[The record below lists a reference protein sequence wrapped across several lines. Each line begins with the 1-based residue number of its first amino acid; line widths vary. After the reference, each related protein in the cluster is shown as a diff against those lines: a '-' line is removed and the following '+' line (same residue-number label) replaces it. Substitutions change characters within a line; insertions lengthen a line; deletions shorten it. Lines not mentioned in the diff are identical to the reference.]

1 MCDWLAAGRVSTK
14 TKVLASIEGL
24 GRIVASID

>member
-1 MCDWLAAGRVSTK
+1 VRLAGRWPGLDQD
-14 TKVLASIEGL
+14 KVLASIEGL